1 MVAIMRRWRKSEKKR
16 VRRDVTPLLSASVEA
31 YHNDYQMHAKGFSK
45 ILCKSL
51 ENNTRL
57 QKALRTWF
65 QFSVCLDD
73 NELITLERIQDED
86 GHTS

>member
-1 MVAIMRRWRKSEKKR
+1 MISIRRWFRKRKTG
-16 VRRDVTPLLSASVEA
+16 VIADTIPLLSASTEVCNTEC
-31 YHNDYQMHAKGFSK
+31 QMKMKAFSDF
-45 ILCKSL
+45 LYKSL